1 MLQNQRSIYQI
12 LAIHLALAL
21 CFSACDE
28 PTDEGGDSPSL
39 SGEALAEAKGLF
51 EGTFAL
57 QVTTT
62 TEQELPVVGISRA
75 QSVARKL
82 LTVREEEGQF
92 FAEESFCQISMSS
105 DGPAVPSV
113 PNDLVSAIPAV
124 STPLVLEKEGDQWGW
139 ERPRSGI
146 ALGVQLENPLTDELP
161 SSAEDDR
168 VWDQDMDGE
177 PGVTLNVTGLIE
189 GDIYTVIRYVDT
201 LSGTHE
207 GDRWVGHTQDE
218 TEQKIVGAS
227 QEVLL
232 LNTTP
237 TIVDDPALNT
247 AFAYPL
253 DEGASC
259 EAVISTLDQELGE
272 AALGE

>member
-1 MLQNQRSIYQI
+1 MLPEQRSIYQV
-12 LAIHLALAL
+12 LTVHPALAL
-21 CFSACDE
+21 CLSACDE
-28 PTDEGGDSPSL
+28 PRDEEEGAPSL

-62 TEQELPVVGISRA
+62 TDQELPVVGISRA

-82 LTVREEEGQF
+82 LTVREEEGRF
-92 FAEESFCQISMSS
+92 FAEETFCQISMSS

-113 PNDLVSAIPAV
+113 PNGLVSVIPTV
-124 STPLVLEKEGDQWGW
+124 STSLVLAREGDQWRW

-146 ALGVQLENPLTDELP
+146 ALGVQLESPLTDELP

-168 VWDQDMDGE
+168 VWDQDMDGA

-207 GDRWVGHTQDE
+207 GGRWVGHTQDE
-218 TEQKIVGAS
+218 TEQKVVGAS

-232 LNTTP
+232 VNATP

-247 AFAYPL
+247 AFVYPL
-253 DEGASC
+253 DDGAGC

-272 AALGE
+272 TASE